1 MVGIKRR
8 KTSSRIEQF
17 VYGATDGTV
26 TTFAVVAGS
35 AGAGFSPS
43 VAIVLGI
50 ANLLADGFSMGVSS
64 YLAFMTESRMTR
76 ARALNKALTTFFS
89 FVSVG
94 SIPLLSYLFF
104 NEHLFFWSC
113 VFTATA
119 FLFIG
124 ALEGYVIKA
133 GRVSRSILGILL
145 LGGIAA
151 VVAYTLG
158 DLLEKVIIK

>member
-1 MVGIKRR
+1 MVGIKR
-8 KTSSRIEQF
+8 KKAKNNIEQF

-43 VAIVLGI
+43 VAIVLGL

-64 YLAFMTESRMTR
+64 YLALMTEVKMTR
-76 ARALNKALTTFFS
+76 IRAFNKALFTFIS
-89 FVSVG
+89 FITVG
-94 SIPLLSYLFF
+94 VIPLLSYILFKD
-104 NEHLFFWSC
+104 NLFLWSSI
-113 VFTATA
+113 FTAVG

-124 ALEGYVIKA
+124 LLKGYVMNNK
-133 GRVSRSILGILL
+133 SYFRSIFGTLL

-151 VVAYTLG
+151 AASYVLG
-158 DLLEKVIIK
+158 DVLESLIVK